1 MSTTPASQQ
10 LRSRADSLRKLSA
23 KISKSPALTVCSGA
37 GPDTWVGPTPDRCYE
52 ALKTIKDQL
61 KKQQSTLID
70 SAALLEKQAE
80 RIENQIT
87 IPIHG
92 PM

>member
-1 MSTTPASQQ
+1 MY
-10 LRSRADSLRKLSA
+10 
-23 KISKSPALTVCSGA
+23 SGA

-52 ALKTIKDQL
+52 ALKSIKDQL

-70 SAALLEKQAE
+70 SAILLEQRASA
-80 RIENQIT
+80 IENQIP

-92 PM
+92 PV